1 MKTVQIYLIFSLIL
15 FQIYSSFEQET
26 SIKTRNKRAGA
37 TVLQTTPQTTTKV
50 ATTKITT
57 KAPTTQTTT
66 KVATVKATTKAA
78 TTKITTKA
86 PTTQTTTKPTQINQ
100 VTNSSLCYCTSGFKL
115 DSSNNL
121 ICSGDCNGKQRSA
134 NEVDCRFPFF
144 YNGTWYDKCTN
155 AGKTFLWCSI
165 DLYYNNRIAKC
176 EQECPK
182 LARNVNIGSNLPK
195 GQSGHVLC
203 WNTTSGWAELPLTN
217 NDINLIV
224 SEHNNIR
231 GNVSVPAAK
240 MRSVSWD
247 WGLARQCQRLA
258 ENGDFNHYVHP
269 LVNNKSSGVGQNLYA
284 LYGSSYKSGFW
295 TG

>member
-1 MKTVQIYLIFSLIL
+1 MKQVLVLIL
-15 FQIYSSFEQET
+15 SLTLCQIYSSMEQE
-26 SIKTRNKRAGA
+26 SVIKMVNKRAVA
-37 TVLQTTPQTTTKV
+37 INETTNEAIMKAVTT
-50 ATTKITT
+50 
-57 KAPTTQTTT
+57 
-66 KVATVKATTKAA
+66 
-78 TTKITTKA
+78 
-86 PTTQTTTKPTQINQ
+86 
-100 VTNSSLCYCTSGFKL
+100 SSLCYCTSGFKL

-134 NEVDCRFPFF
+134 NEVDCRFPFN
-144 YNGTWYDKCTN
+144 YKGVWYDKCT
-155 AGKTFLWCSI
+155 KTDATYFWCSI
-165 DLYYNNRIAKC
+165 DLYYNGRYVKC

-182 LARNVNIGSNLPK
+182 LARISNIGSNLPK
-195 GQSGHVLC
+195 GQNGHVMC
-203 WNTTSGWAELPLTN
+203 WNTISGWAGLPLTN

-269 LVNNKSSGVGQNLYA
+269 LLNNKSSGVGQNLYA
-284 LYGSSYKSGFW
+284 SFGSAFNNGFW